1 MDASSRRGAAASAKL
16 GMGESAVE
24 FNRNQYFL
32 AGMVLL
38 FLGYQFRMVESF
50 TLNER
55 ATEFIEARV
64 QKARAAVDEFTP
76 TAYTPPQP
84 IRREVTPPRWLGL
97 AMISIGC
104 VLVLHSLAMPKP
116 S

>member
-1 MDASSRRGAAASAKL
+1 M
-16 GMGESAVE
+16 E

-38 FLGYQFRMVESF
+38 FLGYQFRMIESF

-55 ATEFIEARV
+55 ATQFIETRV
-64 QKARAAVDEFTP
+64 QRAQAAVDEFTP
-76 TAYTPPQP
+76 AAYNQPQP
-84 IRREVTPPRWLGL
+84 QIRRQVTPPRWLGL

-104 VLVLHSLAMPKP
+104 VLVLHSLAMPRP
-116 S
+116 G